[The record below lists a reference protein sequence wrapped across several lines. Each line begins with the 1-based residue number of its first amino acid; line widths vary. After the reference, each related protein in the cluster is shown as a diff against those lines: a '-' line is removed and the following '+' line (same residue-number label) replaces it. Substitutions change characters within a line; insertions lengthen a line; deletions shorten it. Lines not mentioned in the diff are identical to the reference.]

1 MKKWQDKTD
10 EEFKNDIIKMVEVG
24 KLTKW
29 DPWDHIKTIEEA
41 KDYVEAIYE
50 EWDKESQAANDCI
63 VEILES
69 YMEFVDIMDKTVHQY
84 AKLPDTINAMFTML
98 LSRTRNQWLPVLNQA
113 KKKQKAQKSAKKSA

>member
-10 EEFKNDIIKMVEVG
+10 EEFENDIMKMVEEG

-29 DPWDHIKTIEEA
+29 DPWDHIKTLEEA

-50 EWDKESQAANDCI
+50 EWGQESQAANDCI

-69 YMEFVDIMDKTVHQY
+69 YMEFADIMDKTIRQY

-98 LSRTRNQWLPVLNQA
+98 LSRTRNQWLPLLNQS
-113 KKKQKAQKSAKKSA
+113 KKKQEAQKSAKKSA